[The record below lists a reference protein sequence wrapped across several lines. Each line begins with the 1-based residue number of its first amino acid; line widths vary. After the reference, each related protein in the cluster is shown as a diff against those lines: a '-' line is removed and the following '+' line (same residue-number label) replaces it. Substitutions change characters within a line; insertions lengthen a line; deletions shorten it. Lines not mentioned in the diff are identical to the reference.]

1 MGALTGLAW
10 TPHCDGGRIVH
21 VLVATD
27 GKLDAEL
34 AARFAAP
41 LAGPEGQVTALTVVE
56 IPRRLLADLRSVFGE
71 MPATH
76 VDSDAEYVGVGDA
89 GHDPVGWPGDDAII
103 KRYLGDKLSERC
115 GPLAEALRDS
125 GVATTT
131 KVVEGEHPA
140 KVIVEMAAEIEAD
153 VCVIGAH
160 GQGLFEGLLGSV
172 GTKVTRQAECPV
184 LVMR

>member
-1 MGALTGLAW
+1 M
-10 TPHCDGGRIVH
+10 H

-27 GKLDAEL
+27 GKLDPNL
-34 AARFAAP
+34 AAQFAAP
-41 LAGPEGQVTALTVVE
+41 LAGVGGRVTVLTVVE

-76 VDSDAEYVGVGDA
+76 VDSDAEYVGVGDT
-89 GHDPVGWPGDDAII
+89 GHDPVGWPGDDAMV

-115 GPLAEALRDS
+115 EPLAEMLRDAGIDTES
-125 GVATTT
+125 
-131 KVVEGEHPA
+131 KVVEGEQPA
-140 KVIVEMAAEIEAD
+140 KVIVEMAADIDAS
-153 VCVIGAH
+153 VVVIGAQ

-172 GTKVTRQAECPV
+172 GTKVTRQAKCPV